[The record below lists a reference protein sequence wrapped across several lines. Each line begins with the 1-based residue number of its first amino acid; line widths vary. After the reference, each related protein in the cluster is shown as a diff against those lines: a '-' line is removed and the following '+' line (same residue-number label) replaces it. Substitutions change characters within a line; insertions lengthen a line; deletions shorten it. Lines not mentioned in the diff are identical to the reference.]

1 MKQKKRSGHILA
13 LIILLL
19 SIYFMYAHIENY
31 VSKLSEKEF
40 EQVTVYEKSA
50 KKGLFGKPIYF
61 LEVGHSPA
69 TLHSVSAYKKFFREL
84 EVGDVIEVY
93 KKGDYFSAEK
103 DMHSR
108 MLEFYI
114 ILFLILLYPVGYFL
128 YYGYHF
134 QAFENW
140 FNSLFSRFLKPLL
153 ISIIIGIGIFY
164 TFPFIVNGVQKVLPF
179 GKVHTEARV
188 IDSEEKLITKIRGG
202 KLFARYLTLA
212 YPNNDN
218 EVIYTKKEVTISTYL
233 AYRDAGLQIPI
244 SYRTNNEHDI
254 FIREITVL
262 DIINIISHYRFFIFL
277 FILFMYWLLLYLP
290 LRSEWKEQGP
300 RFLKRFQKKK
310 DLIIRSFFWKGGVLR
325 YTSLI
330 VYSFSCMSAM
340 ILLVSLF
347 TSEGTPFLRMLL
359 LMNLN
364 PVIWFTIGV
373 VNMFVM
379 RIFGSSI
386 RNELVGYT
394 LVKADI
400 VIKRTAVPWGWGLL
414 KITCKIWLLS
424 YIPWFITGLFSWHG
438 SLQNLTI
445 IQVIILFL
453 AFIPMIVYLSIL
465 YNHLNN
471 CLKNV
476 PILIMSKEKLRCPH
490 SSYPWSDIKGFRS
503 LGGGHLGV
511 LVRKSKMEKYK
522 VSSSTV
528 YSLNQADLAEDI
540 STIYQELRTYKKN
553 SSKRSDNNH

>member
-19 SIYFMYAHIENY
+19 SIYFLYTHIENY
-31 VSKLSEKEF
+31 VSKQSEKEF
-40 EQVTVYEKSA
+40 EQVTVYEKLA

-69 TLHSVSAYKKFFREL
+69 KTHSVSAYKKLFREL

-93 KKGDYFSAEK
+93 KKGGYFSAEK

-114 ILFLILLYPVGYFL
+114 ILFLILLYPLGYFL

-153 ISIIIGIGIFY
+153 ISIIIGIGILY

-179 GKVHTEARV
+179 GKVHTEAIV
-188 IDSEEKLITKIRGG
+188 IDSEEKVIAKYRGG
-202 KLFARYLTLA
+202 KLIARYLTLA
-212 YPNNDN
+212 YSNDDN
-218 EVIYTKKEVTISTYL
+218 EVIYTKKEVTSSTYL

-277 FILFMYWLLLYLP
+277 FILFMFWLLLYLP

-300 RFLKRFQKKK
+300 RLLKRFQKKK
-310 DLIIRSFFWKGGVLR
+310 DLIIRSLFWKGGILR

-379 RIFGSSI
+379 RVFGSSI

-394 LVKADI
+394 LVKTDI

-424 YIPWFITGLFSWHG
+424 YIPWFITGLFSWHD

-445 IQVIILFL
+445 IQVIILLL
-453 AFIPMIVYLSIL
+453 AFIPMIVYLSIM
-465 YNHLNN
+465 YNYLNN

-476 PILIMSKEKLRCPH
+476 PILIMSKENLRCPH
-490 SSYPWSDIKGFRS
+490 SSYLWNDIKGFKRLDRGQ
-503 LGGGHLGV
+503 LGI
-511 LVRKSKMEKYK
+511 LVRKGKMVKYK
-522 VSSSTV
+522 VTSPTV

-540 STIYQELRTYKKN
+540 STIYQKLRVYKKN